1 VASTRIISVIGRKN
15 AGKTTLAVALAS
27 ELVRRGH
34 RVMTIK
40 HGHHPA
46 EADRYG
52 SDTWRHFHE
61 GRAERVLIASPALR
75 VLFER
80 SADTYDPVSLARQYM
95 QGADI
100 VLTEG
105 YKAAPLPKIEVFRR
119 AAAGEPLYD
128 VAAPNAAE
136 WVAVITDDPDFK
148 AECPV
153 LHFHDTIWLQLL
165 ANLAWERS
173 LVLEG

>member
-1 VASTRIISVIGRKN
+1 VAATRIISVIGRKN

-80 SADTYDPVSLARQYM
+80 SPDTYDPVSLARQYM

-119 AAAGEPLYD
+119 AAAEEPLYD
-128 VAAPNAAE
+128 AAAPNADE
-136 WVAVITDDPDFK
+136 WVAVITDDPDFR

-173 LVLEG
+173 QVIEE